1 MIRPVRIVDGLM
13 IELTDDEIAAI
24 RAEANAAIAA
34 SATPRASLLSQEAFW
49 KRTTEAEAE
58 LIDAGMKRQPARTR
72 RIFDSGADL
81 DTQDPMFAGFRQGL
95 LSAGFEPDRVDELL
109 QPTH

>member
-1 MIRPVRIVDGLM
+1 MTRPVKIVDGLTV
-13 IELTDDEIAAI
+13 ELTDDEIAAI
-24 RAEANAAIAA
+24 KNEAVAAAEAMR
-34 SATPRASLLSQEAFW
+34 PRLLSQEVFW

-58 LIDAGMKRQPARTR
+58 LVDAGLKRQPARTR